1 MTIQLLDQ
9 QFKQHEIVVA
19 DHDELLTKEELC
31 TRILLMDIKTAER
44 HIMSRPKFPYLKVGS
59 RKRYPKK
66 AVEKWI
72 EENTHYV

>member
-1 MTIQLLDQ
+1 MTIQLLNHQIDQ
-9 QFKQHEIVVA
+9 REIVIA

-31 TRILLMDIKTAER
+31 SKMLLMDIKTAER
-44 HIMSRPKFPYLKVGS
+44 HIISKPKFPYLKVGN

>member
-1 MTIQLLDQ
+1 MTIQLLDRQ
-9 QFKQHEIVVA
+9 SEQFEIVIA
-19 DHDELLTKEELC
+19 DHDELLTKDELC

-44 HIMSRPKFPYLKVGS
+44 HIISKAKFPYLKVGN

>member
-1 MTIQLLDQ
+1 MTIQLLDRQ
-9 QFKQHEIVVA
+9 SEQFEIVIA
-19 DHDELLTKEELC
+19 DHDELLTKDELC
-31 TRILLMDIKTAER
+31 ARILLMDIKTAER
-44 HIMSRPKFPYLKVGS
+44 HIISKAKFPYLKVGN